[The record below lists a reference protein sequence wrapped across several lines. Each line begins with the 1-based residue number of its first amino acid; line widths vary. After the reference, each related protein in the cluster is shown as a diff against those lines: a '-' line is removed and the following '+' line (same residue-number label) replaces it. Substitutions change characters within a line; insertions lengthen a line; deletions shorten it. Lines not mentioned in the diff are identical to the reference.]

1 MGKSLFIA
9 EKPSVAREFGKALK
23 ENLKNHNGYMESENC
38 VVTWCVGHLITM
50 SYPESYDE
58 NLKRWRLET
67 LPFIPDKYLYEVIG
81 ERESIYID
89 LLSRRL
95 MLRVRQ
101 GKGYGLIPR
110 LKRRLSGESRRPRIC
125 LTMTICLNLHIFE
138 QKKII

>member
-81 ERESIYID
+81 SAAKQFNIVSS
-89 LLSRRL
+89 LLN
-95 MLRVRQ
+95 M
-101 GKGYGLIPR
+101 Y
-110 LKRRLSGESRRPRIC
+110 
-125 LTMTICLNLHIFE
+125 
-138 QKKII
+138 